1 MTLVASMDS
10 TGTWPT
16 HIAQLLFSGLGA
28 ASGTYPLAA
37 GHGHLGFPRF
47 GATRASRPS
56 TTTPSAVPPS
66 ARGRPSDVPV
76 EPVPGWTPVEPVPWT
91 RRQQLSER
99 FNPFRSTLLSRARA
113 AGQGTSSG
121 PRPSSVAAANPF
133 AAFAPPPP
141 SANPYTRR
149 TTTAATAPPPPRTAC
164 PYIRRTTTTT
174 STTSTP
180 HNPFS
185 VEASPWSASASVSVT
200 LGPQGFAGRSSSTA
214 TTPTQNFSNPS
225 SNRALLNTA
234 ITRDSPF
241 ISGVEEEEEQLLST
255 LSPSSYIRRLHRELE
270 RGDSTPRQ
278 DRSGQYQFNTS
289 SQPPSSTSGRAA
301 RRNGSSWRHSDPSLL
316 ASQVNGGERNR
327 RKRENDSRRVDNLA
341 SRNADASAVGRS
353 VETALEIDES
363 DDDDVVEVID
373 VDNQERE
380 DTRCVE
386 ALI

>member
-1 MTLVASMDS
+1 MSSFLPICPMTLVASMDS

-28 ASGTYPLAA
+28 ASSPLGAGYPLAA
-37 GHGHLGFPRF
+37 GSGHLGFPRF
-47 GATRASRPS
+47 GAARASRPS
-56 TTTPSAVPPS
+56 TTTPSAIPPP
-66 ARGRPSDVPV
+66 ARGRPSDAPV
-76 EPVPGWTPVEPVPWT
+76 EPVPSPLGVGA
-91 RRQQLSER
+91 RRQQSSER
-99 FNPFRSTLLSRARA
+99 FNPFRSSLLSQARA

-121 PRPSSVAAANPF
+121 PRPSSLAAANPF

-141 SANPYTRR
+141 IANPYTRR
-149 TTTAATAPPPPRTAC
+149 TTTAATAPPPPGTAC

-180 HNPFS
+180 HNPFL

-214 TTPTQNFSNPS
+214 TTPTQNFHNPS
-225 SNRALLNTA
+225 SNRAVLNTA
-234 ITRDSPF
+234 
-241 ISGVEEEEEQLLST
+241 EEEEEQLLST

-353 VETALEIDES
+353 AETALEIDES